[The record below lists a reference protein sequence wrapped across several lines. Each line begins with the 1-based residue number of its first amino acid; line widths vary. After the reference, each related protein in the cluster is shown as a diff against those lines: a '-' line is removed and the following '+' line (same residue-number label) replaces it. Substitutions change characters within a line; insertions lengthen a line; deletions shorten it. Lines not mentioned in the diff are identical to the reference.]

1 MDSFKVTDEGGGII
15 RVDAESRLVRK
26 ALAEAMCAAV
36 DDVATRYDGR
46 FKILMNMGAMSK
58 GTPGAGFY
66 TLRRMKEYDMTALAL
81 FRANTFMR
89 RMAQVVLGLNGF
101 SNFAL
106 FDDEVEARAWLE
118 HADDPVLQA
127 DGAGPAERPGSP
139 GAGSRRAPLVAA
151 VTAAGLAL
159 VVAARRRRRRP
170 DLPRERSLR
179 SR

>member
-26 ALAEAMCAAV
+26 ALAEEMCAAV
-36 DDVATRYDGR
+36 DEVATRYDGQ

-66 TLRRMKEYDMTALAL
+66 TVRRMKEYDMTALAL

-118 HADDPVLQA
+118 HADEAEPGRA
-127 DGAGPAERPGSP
+127 PAAGP
-139 GAGSRRAPLVAA
+139 RRKAPLFAA
-151 VTAAGLAL
+151 AAGGLAVSWL
-159 VVAARRRRRRP
+159 VLRRRGRR
-170 DLPRERSLR
+170 S
-179 SR
+179 

>member
-36 DDVATRYDGR
+36 DEAATHYDGR

-81 FRANTFMR
+81 FRANAFMR
-89 RMAQVVLGLNGF
+89 RMAKVVLGLSGF

-106 FDDEVEARAWLE
+106 FDEEVAAKAWLE
-118 HADDPVLQA
+118 HADAATP
-127 DGAGPAERPGSP
+127 GPAPA
-139 GAGSRRAPLVAA
+139 AGSRRKASLLAA
-151 VTAAGLAL
+151 VAGGLAATWL
-159 VVAARRRRRRP
+159 VVRRRGRR
-170 DLPRERSLR
+170 S
-179 SR
+179 

>member
-1 MDSFKVTDEGGGII
+1 MDSYKVTDEGGGII

-26 ALAEAMCAAV
+26 ALAEDMCAAV
-36 DDVATRYDGR
+36 DEVATRYDGR

-89 RMAQVVLGLNGF
+89 RMAQIVLGLNGF

-118 HADDPVLQA
+118 HADERAPA
-127 DGAGPAERPGSP
+127 DEPEHPEAGP
-139 GAGSRRAPLVAA
+139 RRAPLVAA

-159 VVAARRRRRRP
+159 VVAVRRRRRAA
-170 DLPRERSLR
+170 
-179 SR
+179 

>member
-26 ALAEAMCAAV
+26 ALAEDMCAAV
-36 DDVATRYDGR
+36 DEVATRYDGR

-58 GTPGAGFY
+58 GTPSAGFY

-89 RMAQVVLGLNGF
+89 RMAQIVLGLNGF

-118 HADDPVLQA
+118 QA
-127 DGAGPAERPGSP
+127 DEHAPADEPQHP
-139 GAGSRRAPLVAA
+139 EAGSRRAPLVAA

-159 VVAARRRRRRP
+159 VVAVRRRRRAA
-170 DLPRERSLR
+170 
-179 SR
+179 

>member
-36 DDVATRYDGR
+36 DEVATRYDGR

-81 FRANTFMR
+81 FRANSFMR

-118 HADDPVLQA
+118 HADEA
-127 DGAGPAERPGSP
+127 
-139 GAGSRRAPLVAA
+139 APLGREPAAGRSRGPMVAA
-151 VTAAGLAL
+151 VTASGLAL
-159 VVAARRRRRRP
+159 WVAIRRRRRA
-170 DLPRERSLR
+170 
-179 SR
+179 

>member
-26 ALAEAMCAAV
+26 ALAEEMCAAV
-36 DDVATRYDGR
+36 DEVATRYDGR

-118 HADDPVLQA
+118 RADDPVLHA
-127 DGAGPAERPGSP
+127 DRTGPAEPGNP
-139 GAGSRRAPLVAA
+139 EARSRRAPLVAA
-151 VTAAGLAL
+151 ATAAGLAL
-159 VVAARRRRRRP
+159 VVAARRRRRAA
-170 DLPRERSLR
+170 
-179 SR
+179 